1 MAFELK
7 DLLTPAASLLAVW
20 LTARFTL
27 NREIRKK
34 ELEIRVDRLEK
45 LSADCDEVLSQL
57 IIMLVLLVD
66 LFSPGF
72 YYSLRLS
79 QRPVSLFKNFLKTKT
94 Y

>member
-34 ELEIRVDRLEK
+34 ELEIRVDRL
-45 LSADCDEVLSQL
+45 L
-57 IIMLVLLVD
+57 IVMRSYHSLLIMLVLLVG